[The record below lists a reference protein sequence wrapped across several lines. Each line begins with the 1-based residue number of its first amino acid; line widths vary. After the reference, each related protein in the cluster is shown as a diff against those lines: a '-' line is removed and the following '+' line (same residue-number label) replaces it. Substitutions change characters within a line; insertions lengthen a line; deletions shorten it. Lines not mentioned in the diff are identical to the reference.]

1 LSSGNLPTIIGHLAG
16 GVNMDGSIA
25 SLKPADVSVDEFQ
38 RLVMSDEVPDGVAL
52 CAVIH
57 DGLRMDFVRLEVA
70 REI

>member
-1 LSSGNLPTIIGHLAG
+1 
-16 GVNMDGSIA
+16 MDGSIA